1 MAKSAKKERAVRAAA
16 DGRAGSPAREGK
28 AKSATK
34 AKAKSRD
41 KPGAKPGAKTDAK
54 VDTKPAAKPAKRQLE
69 PRLQHAALCFREGM
83 GGEPEILLITSRD
96 TGRWVLPKGWPKK
109 GETGGAS
116 ALREAGE
123 EAGVVGQAIA
133 EAAGTYRYDKT
144 MSEGPCLHCRVEVHP
159 VAVAYLDF
167 RFPEMRV
174 RKRAWFTPA
183 EAAKAVDEAELK
195 DLLAGFTRLPPPE
208 PEREPEPGREPDP
221 RPGRA

>member
-16 DGRAGSPAREGK
+16 DGRTGSLAREGK
-28 AKSATK
+28 AKSAAK
-34 AKAKSRD
+34 SKAKSRD
-41 KPGAKPGAKTDAK
+41 KLS
-54 VDTKPAAKPAKRQLE
+54 AKPAKRQLE

-123 EAGVVGQAIA
+123 EAGVVGQAMP
-133 EAAGTYRYDKT
+133 EPAGTYRYDKT

-167 RFPEMRV
+167 RFPEMRE

-183 EAAKAVDEAELK
+183 EAAEAVDEAELK
-195 DLLAGFTRLPPPE
+195 DLLAGFTRLPL
-208 PEREPEPGREPDP
+208 REPQ
-221 RPGRA
+221 PGRA

>member
-1 MAKSAKKERAVRAAA
+1 MAKSAKKERAVRVAA
-16 DGRAGSPAREGK
+16 DGRAGSLAREGK
-28 AKSATK
+28 AKPAAK

-41 KPGAKPGAKTDAK
+41 KLSAKPGAKPEAEAEVK
-54 VDTKPAAKPAKRQLE
+54 ADTKPTAKPAKRQLE
-69 PRLQHAALCFREGM
+69 PRLQHAALCFREGL

-133 EAAGTYRYDKT
+133 EPTGTYRYDKT

-183 EAAKAVDEAELK
+183 EAAEAVDEAELK

-208 PEREPEPGREPDP
+208 REPEP

>member
-16 DGRAGSPAREGK
+16 DGRTGSSPRGGAAK
-28 AKSATK
+28 AAAK
-34 AKAKSRD
+34 AKAGGKAS
-41 KPGAKPGAKTDAK
+41 AK
-54 VDTKPAAKPAKRQLE
+54 VDAKARAKADRKIAAKAAAGPSAKPAKRQLE
-69 PRLQHAALCFREGM
+69 PRLQHAALCFRAGA
-83 GGEPEILLITSRD
+83 GGQPEILLITSRD

-109 GETGGAS
+109 GESGGAS

-123 EAGVVGQAIA
+123 EAGVVGQALA
-133 EAAGTYRYDKT
+133 EPAGTYRYDKT

-183 EAAKAVDEAELK
+183 EAAEAVDEADLK
-195 DLLAGFTRLPPPE
+195 ALLAGFTQVPAPVTE
-208 PEREPEPGREPDP
+208 A
-221 RPGRA
+221 GRA